1 MAVRSPPASGYNRDH
16 VFALRVTATHCRA
29 GCLFPACH
37 MKLNIKTS
45 IQYEDQLPG
54 AEFPRNMALMHVR
67 NVGIRLG
74 RSLASCIANRGG
86 AMTGVKRYAP
96 AGVPIRLFSQPQLS
110 WRDRAEGWAW

>member
-1 MAVRSPPASGYNRDH
+1 
-16 VFALRVTATHCRA
+16 
-29 GCLFPACH
+29 

-54 AEFPRNMALMHVR
+54 AEFSRNMALMHVR
-67 NVGIRLG
+67 NVGTRLGRNVGNRLG

-96 AGVPIRLFSQPQLS
+96 AGVPIKLFSQPQLS

>member
-1 MAVRSPPASGYNRDH
+1 
-16 VFALRVTATHCRA
+16 
-29 GCLFPACH
+29 

-86 AMTGVKRYAP
+86 AVTGVKRYAP